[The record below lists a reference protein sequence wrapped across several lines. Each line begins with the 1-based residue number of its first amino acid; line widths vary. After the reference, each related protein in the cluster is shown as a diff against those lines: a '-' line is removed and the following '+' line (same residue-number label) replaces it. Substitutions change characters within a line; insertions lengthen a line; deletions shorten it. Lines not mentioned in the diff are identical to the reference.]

1 MPTRLIVQEKA
12 FTPEEVETLILA
24 FEDTLRHLSWVKRD
38 DEVALVI
45 ARQILAIAALGER
58 DPQKLRTSTLS
69 ALRLGPNGMM

>member
-12 FTPEEVETLILA
+12 FTPDEIKTLIFT
-24 FEDTLRHLSWVKRD
+24 FEDTLSYLNWVKRD